1 MLELKELKNFKRG
14 AFNAPPFYGGAML
27 LLSAD
32 KKKRTPAAPLS
43 GRLGHGV
50 SREPPF

>member
-32 KKKRTPAAPLS
+32 KKKDTRGALS